1 MMPGELVQEQAH
13 KTKFSH
19 VRWYFR

>member
-1 MMPGELVQEQAH
+1 MISGELVQEQPH

>member
-1 MMPGELVQEQAH
+1 MMPGEKVQEQPH

>member
-1 MMPGELVQEQAH
+1 MPGELVQEQAH

>member
-1 MMPGELVQEQAH
+1 MMPGELVQEQPH

-19 VRWYFR
+19 VRLYFR